1 MKKQK
6 NEGITIIGLAVTIIV
21 MLLLAGA
28 TISSIVGQKGIFAN
42 MNKTQ
47 NQTRLDEEKR
57 ILKASVVNAMS
68 KDSVG
73 NVTKDN
79 LSQSLDQTVD
89 EKYTIAS
96 EGNGVLKVTFEE
108 TKNEYYV
115 FEDGTISSKNEYE
128 TNVIFAI
135 TPTTIPALKINQE
148 KKIKTITNTEN
159 AELKWKSNDESI
171 VKIVG
176 NSTNEITI
184 KGVAVGKAQI
194 QAYLEIKNKSG
205 QIEKVKT
212 EVCNITVVSESQ
224 TPVEEIDFSMISGE
238 QKRTIDLSSPV
249 TTCELKPIIYPESAR
264 DSVEL
269 EWESSNPEVAS
280 VDENG
285 IVTGNKNGTAVIT
298 VRTNNG
304 KHAETTVEV
313 QTSPTEIVLNAAEL
327 QIDIAQAQ
335 HTKLEAAIKP
345 VTANVKTGITWS
357 SSNSDVASVNQT
369 GEVEAKSTGKTVIS
383 VVTENGGMSWMDDG
397 ISMKTTTNGGIM
409 KGLGRALAG
418 ESIFMNVYTAEKD
431 DAEIAF
437 ASSFPGQILEF
448 DLKEGET
455 IIAQKRAFL
464 CAEPTVDISMHFRKR
479 IGAGF
484 FGGEG
489 FIMQKFQGPGR
500 VFLELDG
507 AIYKRE
513 LADGQKLKVDN
524 GYVAVMTSGVDLN
537 IETVKGVKN
546 IVFGGEGLFL
556 TTLKGPGTV
565 WIQSMPISKLAS
577 MFYVGGNH

>member
-1 MKKQK
+1 MYGRIIAKGGLFMETRINGEELPYVVCKLKQ
-6 NEGITIIGLAVTIIV
+6 
-21 MLLLAGA
+21 
-28 TISSIVGQKGIFAN
+28 
-42 MNKTQ
+42 
-47 NQTRLDEEKR
+47 
-57 ILKASVVNAMS
+57 
-68 KDSVG
+68 
-73 NVTKDN
+73 
-79 LSQSLDQTVD
+79 
-89 EKYTIAS
+89 
-96 EGNGVLKVTFEE
+96 
-108 TKNEYYV
+108 
-115 FEDGTISSKNEYE
+115 
-128 TNVIFAI
+128 
-135 TPTTIPALKINQE
+135 
-148 KKIKTITNTEN
+148 
-159 AELKWKSNDESI
+159 
-171 VKIVG
+171 
-176 NSTNEITI
+176 
-184 KGVAVGKAQI
+184 
-194 QAYLEIKNKSG
+194 
-205 QIEKVKT
+205 
-212 EVCNITVVSESQ
+212 
-224 TPVEEIDFSMISGE
+224 GE
-238 QKRTIDLSSPV
+238 
-249 TTCELKPIIYPESAR
+249 A
-264 DSVEL
+264 
-269 EWESSNPEVAS
+269 
-280 VDENG
+280 
-285 IVTGNKNGTAVIT
+285 
-298 VRTNNG
+298 
-304 KHAETTVEV
+304 
-313 QTSPTEIVLNAAEL
+313 
-327 QIDIAQAQ
+327 
-335 HTKLEAAIKP
+335 
-345 VTANVKTGITWS
+345 
-357 SSNSDVASVNQT
+357 
-369 GEVEAKSTGKTVIS
+369 

-431 DAEIAF
+431 DVEIAF

-489 FIMQKFQGPGR
+489 FIMQKFQGPGK

>member
-42 MNKTQ
+42 MTTTR

-89 EKYTIAS
+89 EKYTIAP

-115 FEDGTISSKNEYE
+115 FEDGTISSRNEYE
-128 TNVIFAI
+128 KNVIFAI

-148 KKIKTITNTEN
+148 KKIKAITNTEN

-194 QAYLEIKNKSG
+194 QAYLEIKKSG

-383 VVTENGGMSWMDDG
+383 VLTENGCATDCTITVIDSSKYAVPDPSNPSSSTGDPDTKPGSSDD
-397 ISMKTTTNGGIM
+397 T
-409 KGLGRALAG
+409 
-418 ESIFMNVYTAEKD
+418 
-431 DAEIAF
+431 
-437 ASSFPGQILEF
+437 FPWWLVVG
-448 DLKEGET
+448 
-455 IIAQKRAFL
+455 
-464 CAEPTVDISMHFRKR
+464 V
-479 IGAGF
+479 GAGVGAVVL
-484 FGGEG
+484 GG
-489 FIMQKFQGPGR
+489 
-500 VFLELDG
+500 VTLVVG
-507 AIYKRE
+507 AVI
-513 LADGQKLKVDN
+513 GV
-524 GYVAVMTSGVDLN
+524 VTAVVGWFVHL
-537 IETVKGVKN
+537 
-546 IVFGGEGLFL
+546 L
-556 TTLKGPGTV
+556 TG
-565 WIQSMPISKLAS
+565 W
-577 MFYVGGNH
+577 

>member
-1 MKKQK
+1 
-6 NEGITIIGLAVTIIV
+6 

-42 MNKTQ
+42 MTKTQ

-115 FEDGTISSKNEYE
+115 FEDGTISSKKEYE

-148 KKIKTITNTEN
+148 KKIKAITNTEN

-224 TPVEEIDFSMISGE
+224 TPVE
-238 QKRTIDLSSPV
+238 KNTI
-249 TTCELKPIIYPESAR
+249 ES
-264 DSVEL
+264 E
-269 EWESSNPEVAS
+269 PKEV
-280 VDENG
+280 
-285 IVTGNKNGTAVIT
+285 
-298 VRTNNG
+298 
-304 KHAETTVEV
+304 
-313 QTSPTEIVLNAAEL
+313 
-327 QIDIAQAQ
+327 
-335 HTKLEAAIKP
+335 
-345 VTANVKTGITWS
+345 
-357 SSNSDVASVNQT
+357 
-369 GEVEAKSTGKTVIS
+369 
-383 VVTENGGMSWMDDG
+383 
-397 ISMKTTTNGGIM
+397 
-409 KGLGRALAG
+409 
-418 ESIFMNVYTAEKD
+418 
-431 DAEIAF
+431 
-437 ASSFPGQILEF
+437 
-448 DLKEGET
+448 
-455 IIAQKRAFL
+455 
-464 CAEPTVDISMHFRKR
+464 
-479 IGAGF
+479 
-484 FGGEG
+484 
-489 FIMQKFQGPGR
+489 
-500 VFLELDG
+500 
-507 AIYKRE
+507 
-513 LADGQKLKVDN
+513 
-524 GYVAVMTSGVDLN
+524 
-537 IETVKGVKN
+537 
-546 IVFGGEGLFL
+546 
-556 TTLKGPGTV
+556 
-565 WIQSMPISKLAS
+565 
-577 MFYVGGNH
+577 

>member
-28 TISSIVGQKGIFAN
+28 TISSIVGQNGIFDN

-89 EKYTIAS
+89 EKYTIAPK
-96 EGNGVLKVTFEE
+96 GNGVLEVTFEE
-108 TKNEYYV
+108 TKNKYYV
-115 FEDGTISSKNEYE
+115 FEDGTISSKEEYE
-128 TNVIFAI
+128 KNVIFAI

-148 KKIKTITNTEN
+148 KKIKAITNTEN

-194 QAYLEIKNKSG
+194 QAYLEIKKSG

-224 TPVEEIDFSMISGE
+224 TPVEEIDFSMVSGE

-383 VVTENGGMSWMDDG
+383 VVTENGCATDCTITVIDSSKYAVPDPSNPSSPTGAPDTTQSPSDD
-397 ISMKTTTNGGIM
+397 T
-409 KGLGRALAG
+409 
-418 ESIFMNVYTAEKD
+418 
-431 DAEIAF
+431 
-437 ASSFPGQILEF
+437 FPWWLVVG
-448 DLKEGET
+448 
-455 IIAQKRAFL
+455 
-464 CAEPTVDISMHFRKR
+464 V
-479 IGAGF
+479 GAGVGAVVL
-484 FGGEG
+484 GGATL
-489 FIMQKFQGPGR
+489 I
-500 VFLELDG
+500 VG
-507 AIYKRE
+507 AVI
-513 LADGQKLKVDN
+513 
-524 GYVAVMTSGVDLN
+524 GVV
-537 IETVKGVKN
+537 TAFVG
-546 IVFGGEGLFL
+546 FL
-556 TTLKGPGTV
+556 THLFWG
-565 WIQSMPISKLAS
+565 W
-577 MFYVGGNH
+577 